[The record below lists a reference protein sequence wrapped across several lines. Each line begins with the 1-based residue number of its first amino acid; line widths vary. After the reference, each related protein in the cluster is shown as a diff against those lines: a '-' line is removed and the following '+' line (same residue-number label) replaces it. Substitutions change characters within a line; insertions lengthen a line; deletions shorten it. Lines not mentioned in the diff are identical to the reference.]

1 MRTPRTQLNTECTA
15 FTFKQQNALCVNV
28 SLADI
33 ARRQFVPTNC
43 VQLPSLDCRGDKTVI
58 TTFSSVSIQKLSNNK
73 LSIMINF
80 QRKLI

>member
-1 MRTPRTQLNTECTA
+1 M
-15 FTFKQQNALCVNV
+15 FG
-28 SLADI
+28 SI

-43 VQLPSLDCRGDKTVI
+43 ALLPSLDCRGDKTVI